1 VRVSEA
7 IAVVSLTAASTLAAG
22 CSSHHAAAEAT
33 PETTAPTRP
42 PQTGRPDPHRFLVAN
57 DAARTVRL
65 TMLGALGS
73 SNNGFN
79 FDGYGRGELLASVP
93 RGWRVVVHF
102 ENRGSRRTSC
112 AVVTGARSATLAFA
126 GASVPDPVQGVRPGG
141 KARFS
146 FTATHAGSYRIASLV
161 PGQSEARMFA
171 ILVVTPNGRPSIT
184 ARPGP

>member
-1 VRVSEA
+1 MRVSRA
-7 IAVVSLTAASTLAAG
+7 IAVVPLTAAATLAAG
-22 CSSHHAAAEAT
+22 CSSHHAAEAV
-33 PETTAPTRP
+33 PPPTAAARTSEA
-42 PQTGRPDPHRFLVAN
+42 GRPDPRRFLAAN
-57 DAARTVRL
+57 AAARTVRL

-112 AVVTGARSATLAFA
+112 AVVTGARSATLAFP
-126 GASVPDPVQGVRPGG
+126 GASVPDPVQGVRSGG

-146 FTATHAGSYRIASLV
+146 FMATRAGSYRIASLV
-161 PGQSEARMFA
+161 PGQAEARMFA
-171 ILVVTPNGRPSIT
+171 VLLVTPSGRPSIT
-184 ARPGP
+184 ARAGP

>member
-1 VRVSEA
+1 MRVSNV
-7 IAVVSLTAASTLAAG
+7 IAVASLTAAAILAAG
-22 CSSHHAAAEAT
+22 CSSHRTAVAASQPAT
-33 PETTAPTRP
+33 STTPHQP
-42 PQTGRPDPHRFLVAN
+42 GRPDPRRFLVTN
-57 DAARTVRL
+57 AAAKTVGL

-102 ENRGSRRTSC
+102 ENHGNRRTSC
-112 AVVTGARSATLAFA
+112 AVVTGARSATLAFP

-141 KARFS
+141 KASFS
-146 FTATHAGSYRIASLV
+146 FTAARPGSYRIASLV
-161 PGQSEARMFA
+161 PGQSEARMYA
-171 ILVVTPNGRPSIT
+171 VLVVTPNGRPSIM

>member
-1 VRVSEA
+1 VRVSDV
-7 IAVVSLTAASTLAAG
+7 IAVASLMAAATLVAG
-22 CSSHHAAAEAT
+22 CSAHHTTEAT
-33 PETTAPTRP
+33 LRP
-42 PQTGRPDPHRFLVAN
+42 AARTPHQAGRPDPRRFLVTDTAT
-57 DAARTVRL
+57 RTVGL

-73 SNNGFN
+73 SNGGFN

-112 AVVTGARSATLAFA
+112 AVVTGARSSSLAFP
-126 GASVPDPVQGVRPGG
+126 GATVPDPVQGVRPGG

-146 FTATHAGSYRIASLV
+146 FTAARAGSYRIASLV
-161 PGQSEARMFA
+161 PGQSEARMYA
-171 ILVVTPNGRPSIT
+171 VLVVTPAGRPSIT